1 MDQQQFR
8 ELWRAITGG
17 ALLIGGAILLFAWP
31 WVGGVIAFA
40 GLWTML
46 FEPLKRWWKSDQVQT
61 WWETGKTGNAS
72 GETPEG
78 EKKDQ

>member
-17 ALLIGGAILLFAWP
+17 ALLIGGAILVFAWP

-40 GLWTML
+40 GLLMML
-46 FEPLKRWWKSDQVQT
+46 FAPLKRWWF
-61 WWETGKTGNAS
+61 ETGKTEGSS
-72 GETPEG
+72 GETPEDG
-78 EKKDQ
+78 KKDQ

>member
-17 ALLIGGAILLFAWP
+17 ALLIGGAILVFAWP

-46 FEPLKRWWKSDQVQT
+46 FAPLKRWWI
-61 WWETGKTGNAS
+61 ETGKTENAS
-72 GETPEG
+72 GEAPEDG
-78 EKKDQ
+78 KKDQ